1 MSFRQLFISRRF
13 SQVAFELI
21 WLSDVLCF
29 FQNSTLSET
38 VVTEEWL
45 LSTTQFHWADYL
57 VFVLVL
63 AASCGVGLYYAFC
76 QKNNTTDDYL
86 MGGRNM
92 AVLPVTLSLYISFIS
107 AISFLGDP
115 VEVYKNGSVQVS
127 MVIGYTL
134 ALIFMAVFV
143 VPQFHKTQITSA
155 YEVFS

>member
-1 MSFRQLFISRRF
+1 
-13 SQVAFELI
+13 
-21 WLSDVLCF
+21 
-29 FQNSTLSET
+29 
-38 VVTEEWL
+38 
-45 LSTTQFHWADYL
+45 
-57 VFVLVL
+57 
-63 AASCGVGLYYAFC
+63 
-76 QKNNTTDDYL
+76 
-86 MGGRNM
+86 M

-155 YEVFS
+155 YEVFT

>member
-1 MSFRQLFISRRF
+1 
-13 SQVAFELI
+13 
-21 WLSDVLCF
+21 
-29 FQNSTLSET
+29 
-38 VVTEEWL
+38 
-45 LSTTQFHWADYL
+45 
-57 VFVLVL
+57 
-63 AASCGVGLYYAFC
+63 
-76 QKNNTTDDYL
+76 

-155 YEVFS
+155 YEVFM